1 MKFHEDRPVSGKL
14 HPFCVPAGRLMI
26 AGGLIPRMITKRFPR
41 HGVTVQNGRE
51 LIALSA
57 VKPLEASLRDGSQ
70 IGIDVR
76 GLKPTAIINR
86 PSGTGATIPQ
96 NQSSNHKHSCS
107 QFGFWN
113 LKIGTYLE
121 IGSWKFPSLRAG
133 EGSWTADDTDL
144 PDCLEFKGS
153 VPNAA
158 QISAISSL
166 ASHWNIGV
174 SKV

>member
-1 MKFHEDRPVSGKL
+1 ML
-14 HPFCVPAGRLMI
+14 
-26 AGGLIPRMITKRFPR
+26 AGGLIPRMITKPFPR

-76 GLKPTAIINR
+76 GLKPTANINR
-86 PSGTGATIPQ
+86 PSGTGATSPQ

-113 LKIGTYLE
+113 LIIGTYLE
-121 IGSWKFPSLRAG
+121 IGLWKFPSLEWRGQANG
-133 EGSWTADDTDL
+133 EDRPVPLLTLADGVIDSSGSLETRQASISIGADPQL
-144 PDCLEFKGS
+144 FFR
-153 VPNAA
+153 
-158 QISAISSL
+158 L
-166 ASHWNIGV
+166 AV
-174 SKV
+174 TQL